1 MESLFSLLFLLL
13 LPRPSW
19 LYSLHN
25 CTIESTDP
33 WKINCNYYY
42 KLSRIPPD
50 IPKSVAYL
58 SVYGTNIESICQGDF
73 SGLTELQTLDLGGNH
88 ISQIEDAAFSHLSS
102 LTELSLSTNSLK
114 NLTDHMFTGLSNLT
128 VLGLGFNKI
137 NHISGLA
144 FAPLTKLLELD
155 LWGNHLSS
163 ISDIVKVVSF
173 CPLLKSLDLSGNPL
187 TSIESEQF
195 PFPFNITVLD
205 LSWTPLSRFSLHS
218 DVFPHLQTLHL
229 ASVYNDL
236 QWNISDKAFLKSLM
250 TLDLGFNSFSVK
262 TCQLIFQ
269 SLDSLEKLVLNY
281 VYPLDRGLLDMACGI
296 QTLQSLDV
304 YNSENHFINDSLFKL
319 CSNLTELDLSLNHL
333 TDVAPSSLQMLTR
346 LSRLNFSIN
355 GLTEVPLTIRNMS
368 SLTSLSFKS
377 NSISKLRCLDFSG
390 LHLLKILDLSY
401 NNIRELN
408 SCVFQDLQNL
418 QELNIR
424 KNLILKFDDSFG
436 TTLPNLLFLDAADN
450 NIKKLQKGVFRNMT
464 HLTDL
469 DLVSQFAP
477 LMSMEKGSFD
487 GLTDLRNL
495 SISPFHI
502 SYSPPAGVGPQS
514 SSRGRSQLQQV
525 FNLPSLQTLRITVYK
540 GSCISL
546 TIDLL
551 KGLDDLKMLSL
562 KGCFIRAL
570 DTKMFHHTPRLI
582 NLEIRNIRKW
592 TPVPELFQPLTVLQT
607 LDLSENH
614 LKSVDFLS
622 EANLMQLQT
631 LKLQNNDVS
640 VINERVFEALPSLRY
655 LDVSDNPFVCNCSNA
670 DFIDWVIWN
679 RQVYVNGAYQ
689 YRCASLPSEQ
699 GALLLEFDYRW
710 CWESVGF
717 FCFICSSALVLLTL
731 LLSFLHH
738 FLRFHLQYSFY
749 LLRAFLY
756 HRQQRGQGCAEIY
769 DAFVSYNVHD
779 EEWVYRELLPE
790 LEGRQGWKLCLHHRD
805 FEPGKAIMENIVD
818 AIYSSRK
825 TLCVISH
832 QYLLSEW
839 CSREIQMAS
848 FRLLDEQKDVLILL
862 FLEELSSNQLSP
874 FFRMRK
880 LMRSRTYLSWSGAR
894 GHRGLFW
901 ERVRHALQS
910 GAQLPT
916 THCRRPTDN

>member
-195 PFPFNITVLD
+195 PFPFNIT
-205 LSWTPLSRFSLHS
+205 
-218 DVFPHLQTLHL
+218 TLHL

-502 SYSPPAGVGPQS
+502 SYSPP
-514 SSRGRSQLQQV
+514 LQQV

-640 VINERVFEALPSLRY
+640 VINERVFEA
-655 LDVSDNPFVCNCSNA
+655 
-670 DFIDWVIWN
+670 
-679 RQVYVNGAYQ
+679 QVYVNGAYQ

-805 FEPGKAIMENIVD
+805 FEPGDPTNIVD

-839 CSREIQMAS
+839 CSREIQMA
-848 FRLLDEQKDVLILL
+848 RCC
-862 FLEELSSNQLSP
+862 SSSHTVSLVIGEVHLTHK
-874 FFRMRK
+874 RIK
-880 LMRSRTYLSWSGAR
+880 IRTYLSWSGAR

-910 GAQLPT
+910 GAQLPADNPL
-916 THCRRPTDN
+916 PTDD